1 MTTLAE
7 LAYQVRDGLKDFP
20 KKRTDKASGDGAS
33 TVFDFGKDFGIITG
47 SVAVTVGG
55 VLKTI
60 ATDYTLDL
68 DGNQVTFVVPPAVG
82 VNNIVVTY
90 REAINRDEKIWAAV
104 NSGRRMLWMRNYQ
117 SGQATILVRNLV
129 RQYNLTTT
137 DVVEVAMR
145 AVFLGSQYR
154 ILRAEYLPQG
164 ATDQREIPYRTYEIN
179 RPYIHLWRL
188 LPPSYVLRLQVIYD
202 YLPLVAATDVTDIP
216 DGLQDLVVWWALG
229 TLALKKETERDRAD
243 TANVLQGVNALPP
256 GLQANTA
263 ADFQKLWMLA
273 RNNRAGSPPPTFV
286 EQRRPMPWQA

>member
-1 MTTLAE
+1 MTTLSD
-7 LAYQVRDGLKDFP
+7 LAYQVRDGLHDFP
-20 KKRTDKASGDGAS
+20 KKRTDRASGDGVS
-33 TVFDFGKDFGIITG
+33 TVFDFGKDLGIITG
-47 SVAVTVGG
+47 SVAVVVGG

-60 ATDYTLDL
+60 TTDYTLDL
-68 DGNQVTFVVPPAVG
+68 DANQLTFVVVG

-90 REAINRDEKIWAAV
+90 REAVNRDEKIYAAV

-117 SGQATILVRNLV
+117 SGTATIVARNLV
-129 RQYNLTTT
+129 RQYSLITT
-137 DVVEVAMR
+137 DVVEAAMR
-145 AVFLGSQYR
+145 TVLASSQYR

-164 ATDQREIPYRTYEIN
+164 STDQHEIPYRAYELM
-179 RPYIHLWRL
+179 RPNIHLWRML
-188 LPPSYVLRLQVIYD
+188 GVGYILRLHVIYD
-202 YLPLVAATDVTDIP
+202 FLPLVNANDVTDIP

-286 EQRRPMPWQA
+286 EQQRPLPWQA